1 MGAGKQPW
9 FAAALHRLFRSTR
22 YSPSIQQDMR
32 FRSCLAAGS
41 HQRTICLRPPGLRS
55 GAGKAERDDPPVG
68 LRRKPAPHLSFGIAG
83 GIIPQEL
90 A

>member
-1 MGAGKQPW
+1 MGAGKQPR

-22 YSPSIQQDMR
+22 YSPSIQQEMR

-41 HQRTICLRPPGLRS
+41 HQRTICLRPPGLR
-55 GAGKAERDDPPVG
+55 GADKAERDDSPVG
-68 LRRKPAPHLSFGIAG
+68 LSREPAPHLSFGIAG